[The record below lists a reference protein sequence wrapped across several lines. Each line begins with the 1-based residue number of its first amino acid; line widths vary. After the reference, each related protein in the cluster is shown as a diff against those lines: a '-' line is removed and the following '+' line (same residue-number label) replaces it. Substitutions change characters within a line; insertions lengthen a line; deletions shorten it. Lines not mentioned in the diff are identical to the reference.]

1 MPLWHIYC
9 PENAYSAEDKC
20 ALATRI
26 TDLYAD
32 AGLPRFCIK
41 TDRESFGRSPVFFGH
56 TSCPICHADH
66 AWFAGGS
73 LGRRAEAQRHSA
85 GS

>member
-26 TDLYAD
+26 TDIYAD
-32 AGLPRFCIK
+32 AGLPRFYASVVLSK
-41 TDRESFGRSPVFFGH
+41 RTAREIF
-56 TSCPICHADH
+56 
-66 AWFAGGS
+66 
-73 LGRRAEAQRHSA
+73 
-85 GS
+85 

>member
-32 AGLPRFCIK
+32 VGFPRFYANVVLEQLA
-41 TDRESFGRSPVFFGH
+41 RYPSN
-56 TSCPICHADH
+56 
-66 AWFAGGS
+66 
-73 LGRRAEAQRHSA
+73 
-85 GS
+85 